1 MNFTQITSEDYGLAS
16 ALGGFT
22 KGVSPLEM
30 AAGFATI
37 ENDGVYRNPTCILTI
52 LDSDSNVVYTSQV
65 LQEVVYSE
73 TAARMTTQGLVAVME
88 EGTGKKH
95 SLSDMPSAGKTG
107 TTNQNKDGWFVGF
120 TRYYTTSVWVGC
132 DMPKAV
138 EELKGS
144 TYPGTI
150 WNTFMTKLHEGI
162 APMDFLPYAQLS
174 DDFLDAQE
182 EENNRY
188 TETDENGEENPE
200 NADGESTDGDAASD
214 GDDVTD
220 EDLPDEADAD
230 GEQADEENAEDAQP
244 GGENADDANADEESM
259 DGDDVEGEDANE
271 DDGNG
276 RNPEEENA
284 ENIENETPD
293 DGAVED
299 VPAENEN
306 PDDDSVDESGY
317 RG

>member
-1 MNFTQITSEDYGLAS
+1 
-16 ALGGFT
+16 
-22 KGVSPLEM
+22 
-30 AAGFATI
+30 
-37 ENDGVYRNPTCILTI
+37 
-52 LDSDSNVVYTSQV
+52 
-65 LQEVVYSE
+65 
-73 TAARMTTQGLVAVME
+73 MTTQGLVAVME

-150 WNTFMTKLHEGI
+150 WNTFMTKIHEGI

-174 DDFLDAQE
+174 GDFLDAQE

-200 NADGESTDGDAASD
+200 NSDGESADGDADSD
-214 GDDVTD
+214 GDDAAG

-230 GEQADEENAEDAQP
+230 EENAEEAQPDEENAEDA
-244 GGENADDANADEESM
+244 NADEESV
-259 DGDDVEGEDANE
+259 DGDDVEGDDAN
-271 DDGNG
+271 GG
-276 RNPEEENA
+276 NPEGENA
-284 ENIENETPD
+284 DNETLD
-293 DGAVED
+293 NGASED
-299 VPAENEN
+299 VPAENQN
-306 PDDDSVDESGY
+306 PDDDGVDESGY

>member
-1 MNFTQITSEDYGLAS
+1 
-16 ALGGFT
+16 
-22 KGVSPLEM
+22 
-30 AAGFATI
+30 
-37 ENDGVYRNPTCILTI
+37 
-52 LDSDSNVVYTSQV
+52 
-65 LQEVVYSE
+65 
-73 TAARMTTQGLVAVME
+73 MTTQGLVAVME

-150 WNTFMTKLHEGI
+150 WNTFMTKIHEGI

-182 EENNRY
+182 ENNRY

-200 NADGESTDGDAASD
+200 NSDGDADSD
-214 GDDVTD
+214 GDDAAG

-230 GEQADEENAEDAQP
+230 GVQAGEENAEDAQP
-244 GGENADDANADEESM
+244 GGEPAEDANADGESV
-259 DGDDVEGEDANE
+259 DGDDAEGDDAEGDDANGENPEGENV
-271 DDGNG
+271 
-276 RNPEEENA
+276 
-284 ENIENETPD
+284 ENETPD